1 MLASPWQERT
11 ERLLQALEWPIAL
24 LAFALVPA
32 LLLEDSTDPVVQG
45 VARLVNWIVW
55 LAFVAEFVARVA
67 VSPRWRD
74 GVRRRWFD
82 LAIIMVSPPFL
93 VPDLFEGVRSIR
105 ALRFIRL
112 FRALA
117 VAAIGIRSGRRLMA
131 RRRMLFVGTVGLV
144 TVLAGAFAVFVAEA
158 GSSSSIRSYRDA
170 LWWSF
175 VTATTVGYGDLSP
188 VTWEGRAVA
197 VLVMLVGIG
206 IIGVFTGTV
215 ASVFLD
221 SEQAPQN
228 DAVESRLAAIEAKLD
243 QLLIERAEN
252 GARQPDELLR
262 R

>member
-11 ERLLQALEWPIAL
+11 ERLLHALEWPIAL
-24 LAFALVPA
+24 LAVALVPA
-32 LLLEDSTDPVVQG
+32 LFLEDSSHPVVQRA
-45 VARLVNWIVW
+45 ARAVNWIVW
-55 LAFVAEFVARVA
+55 LAFVAEFVAGVA
-67 VSPRWRD
+67 VAPRWRD

-82 LAIIMVSPPFL
+82 LAIILVSPPFL
-93 VPDLFEGVRSIR
+93 VPDLLEAAKSVRVVR
-105 ALRFIRL
+105 LIRL
-112 FRALA
+112 IRALA

-131 RRRMLFVGTVGLV
+131 QQRMLFVGIVGLV

-170 LWWSF
+170 VWWSF
-175 VTATTVGYGDLSP
+175 VTATTVGYGDMSP
-188 VTWEGRAVA
+188 VTWEGRMVA
-197 VLVMLVGIG
+197 VVVMLVGIG

-221 SEQAPQN
+221 SEQAPQH

-243 QLLIERAEN
+243 QLLIERAEPPK
-252 GARQPDELLR
+252 RERDELLR